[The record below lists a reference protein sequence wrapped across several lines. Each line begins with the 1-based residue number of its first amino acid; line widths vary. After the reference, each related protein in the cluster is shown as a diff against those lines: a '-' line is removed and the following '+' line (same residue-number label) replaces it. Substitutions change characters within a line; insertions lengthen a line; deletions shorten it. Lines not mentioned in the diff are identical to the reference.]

1 MSALPPLIKENEP
14 TEAEWKRKVRDL
26 LNLVARRSAGSGKT
40 SERPKKPSVGTH
52 FFDETLNRPIWYGTG
67 GWIKADGTAA

>member
-14 TEAEWKRKVRDL
+14 TDAEWRRKVRDL

-40 SERPKKPSVGTH
+40 AERPPRPSLGTY
-52 FFDETLNRPIWYGTG
+52 FFDETLNRPIWYGAT